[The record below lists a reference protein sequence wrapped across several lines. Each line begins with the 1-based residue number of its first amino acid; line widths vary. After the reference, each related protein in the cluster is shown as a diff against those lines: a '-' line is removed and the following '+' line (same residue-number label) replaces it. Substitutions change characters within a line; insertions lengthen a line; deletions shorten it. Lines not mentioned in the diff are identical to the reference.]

1 MRNEILQSKSMA
13 IHQTLVKGEKRT
25 ALKDSCADYWT
36 ETFGCSRDELQKA
49 LKKIG
54 IIERSKQNGSRAIL

>member
-1 MRNEILQSKSMA
+1 MRNETLPSETFA
-13 IHQTLVKGEKRT
+13 THQTLVTGEEHG
-25 ALKDSCADYWT
+25 ALKDSRADYWT

-54 IIERSKQNGSRAIL
+54 IMERWKENGARAIL